1 MAASKYVDLTR
12 LTQYDSLIK
21 NYINTAD
28 AKAFK
33 TAKFDETTRTLK
45 LFKAE
50 SPADDAVA
58 DFTVE
63 IPETDISGLLEKL
76 TGAVEGDVVVANA
89 DGTVKDSGVK
99 LDDLATKSEVT
110 ALEEGAVKDNA
121 DAITKLNGDASTE
134 GSVAKT
140 VADAIADV
148 EEQIGT
154 IEDLETT
161 NKTDLVVAIN
171 EVRNSVSA
179 GGTEAAVT
187 ITTDTTTEGM
197 LKSYTIKQGS
207 NVVGTIDIP
216 KDLVVTSGSIE
227 VNPDGQAEGTYIKLV
242 IANQTDPLY
251 INVGTLVDLYTAKAD
266 ATQIQLTV
274 DNSTREIS
282 AVIVDG
288 SIDANALAENSV
300 TTVKIADAN
309 VTLAKL
315 SVDAK
320 NAFDVAGSANAAETN
335 AKSYTDTKIAET
347 DANVTAN
354 TDAIT
359 ELQGLVGD
367 GITPITE
374 DEINA
379 LFTTSAS

>member
-50 SPADDAVA
+50 SPVDDAVA

-288 SIDANALAENSV
+288 SVDADALAENSV

-320 NAFDVAGSANAAETN
+320 NAFDSAGSATAAETN
-335 AKSYTDTKIAET
+335 AKTYAKEYADSLNEAMTATVTDVS
-347 DANVTAN
+347 DRV
-354 TDAIT
+354 T
-359 ELQGLVGD
+359 ELENNAPQA
-367 GITPITE
+367 ITE
-374 DEINA
+374 DEIA
-379 LFTTSAS
+379 GLFA

>member
-1 MAASKYVDLTR
+1 MAASKYVDITR

-33 TAKFDETTRTLK
+33 TAKFDEITRTLK

-58 DFTVE
+58 DFSVE

-76 TGAVEGDVVVANA
+76 TGAVEGDVVTVGA

-99 LDDLATKSEVT
+99 LDDIALKSEVT

-121 DAITKLNGDASTE
+121 DAIAKLNGDASTD

-154 IEDLETT
+154 LDDLETT
-161 NKTDLVVAIN
+161 NKTDIVVAIN

-179 GGTEAAVT
+179 GGTEAAIT

-216 KDLVVTSGSIE
+216 KDLVVTSGTIE

-288 SIDANALAENSV
+288 SVDADALAENSV

-320 NAFDVAGSANAAETN
+320 NAFDSAGSATAAETN
-335 AKSYTDTKIAET
+335 AKTYAKEYADSLNEAMTTTVTDVS
-347 DANVTAN
+347 DRVTELENNAPQ
-354 TDAIT
+354 AIT
-359 ELQGLVGD
+359 EEEIAGLF
-367 GITPITE
+367 
-374 DEINA
+374 A
-379 LFTTSAS
+379 

>member
-134 GSVAKT
+134 GSVAKA
-140 VADAIADV
+140 VADAKT
-148 EEQIGT
+148 E
-154 IEDLETT
+154 LEG
-161 NKTDLVVAIN
+161 KITDSEYDDT
-171 EVRNSVSA
+171 EVRGLISDLDENKA
-179 GGTEAAVT
+179 ERHIRGGMATK
-187 ITTDTTTEGM
+187 
-197 LKSYTIKQGS
+197 LKYSH
-207 NVVGTIDIP
+207 
-216 KDLVVTSGSIE
+216 L
-227 VNPDGQAEGTYIKLV
+227 
-242 IANQTDPLY
+242 
-251 INVGTLVDLYTAKAD
+251 
-266 ATQIQLTV
+266 
-274 DNSTREIS
+274 
-282 AVIVDG
+282 
-288 SIDANALAENSV
+288 
-300 TTVKIADAN
+300 
-309 VTLAKL
+309 
-315 SVDAK
+315 K
-320 NAFDVAGSANAAETN
+320 NKN
-335 AKSYTDTKIAET
+335 
-347 DANVTAN
+347 
-354 TDAIT
+354 
-359 ELQGLVGD
+359 
-367 GITPITE
+367 
-374 DEINA
+374 
-379 LFTTSAS
+379 

>member
-1 MAASKYVDLTR
+1 MATIKYVDLAR
-12 LTQYDSLIK
+12 LTQYDELIK
-21 NYINTAD
+21 NYIDTAD

-110 ALEEGAVKDNA
+110 ALEEGTVKDNA

-251 INVGTLVDLYTAKAD
+251 INVGTLVDLYVEKAD
-266 ATQIQLTV
+266 ATQIQLTI

-288 SIDANALAENSV
+288 SVDADALAENSV

-320 NAFDVAGSANAAETN
+320 NAFDSAGSATAAETN
-335 AKSYTDTKIAET
+335 AKTYADTLNTAMDTRVTQLET
-347 DANVTAN
+347 DMPEIEIV
-354 TDAIT
+354 
-359 ELQGLVGD
+359 
-367 GITPITE
+367 TE

-379 LFTTSAS
+379 LFTS